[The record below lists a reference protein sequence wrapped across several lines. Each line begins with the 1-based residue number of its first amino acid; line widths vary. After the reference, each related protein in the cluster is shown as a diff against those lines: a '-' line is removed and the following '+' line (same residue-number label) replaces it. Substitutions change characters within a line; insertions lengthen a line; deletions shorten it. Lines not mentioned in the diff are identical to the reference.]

1 MAPLA
6 ERVDA
11 AATHAADRRIKVTD
25 VEKQLGTNYTAD
37 TLQALK
43 RRFPRTR
50 FVWLMGA
57 DNLAQIRHWARWS
70 EIFRAVPIAVFAR
83 PSYCLEGLTA
93 PAAWR
98 FARRRVPPEHAR
110 HLADLSP
117 PAWAFFPSR
126 LNASSATQIRS
137 RLVAGSGRKNRD
149 GQR

>member
-6 ERVDA
+6 ERMESA
-11 AATHAADRRIKVTD
+11 AAIIDDPRVKVTD
-25 VEKQLGTNYTAD
+25 IETRLGTTYTAD
-37 TLQALK
+37 TLDELK

-57 DNLAQIRHWARWS
+57 DNLAQIPRWGRWQH
-70 EIFRAVPIAVFAR
+70 IFHTAPIAVFAR
-83 PSYCLEGLTA
+83 PSYCLEGLTG

-98 FARRRVPPEHAR
+98 FARQRVKPEQARR
-110 HLADLSP
+110 LADLAP

-126 LNASSATQIRS
+126 LDASSATQIRS
-137 RLVAGSGRKNRD
+137 RLAAGSGRKDRS